1 MKLKYFFI
9 LCSISL
15 VISCSTL
22 QRNSKTSGKTN
33 EQTTV
38 ENVRNPS
45 SQPTW
50 AQEELYVSE
59 STLGV
64 SAHVEILKDQSPVQ
78 GLILADA
85 KAQEHFKKQ
94 LSLKLAAWLVTLNK
108 NPNITVTKLK
118 TFAENLINNDLSGA
132 LLIDKRFYNQ
142 TESQYQCYSL
152 ATLTAS
158 ELKQKISE
166 KINKDFKDA
175 QDLLIELEAS
185 WGQFLTSF
193 PQGT

>member
-85 KAQEHFKKQ
+85 KAQEHF
-94 LSLKLAAWLVTLNK
+94 N
-108 NPNITVTKLK
+108 
-118 TFAENLINNDLSGA
+118 
-132 LLIDKRFYNQ
+132 
-142 TESQYQCYSL
+142 
-152 ATLTAS
+152 
-158 ELKQKISE
+158 
-166 KINKDFKDA
+166 NKDYD
-175 QDLLIELEAS
+175 S
-185 WGQFLTSF
+185 S
-193 PQGT
+193 